1 MKRSRV
7 PVLLLLVAIAFAL
20 AARLVP
26 WQRYP
31 VVGHVYTSAQRVLG
45 TPLFHL
51 GALPI
56 SPAFLIE
63 ALLFLLFL
71 GYFAGWSRRWFRL
84 YLLDR
89 FEMDAGHKYA
99 LATTVEYTVFV
110 VGLLIG
116 LQSAGVNLSSLA
128 LLGGAL
134 GIGVGFGLQ
143 SIVNNFVSGLVL
155 LFEGP
160 VKVGDRVEIAE
171 LNGDVI
177 KIGARSTWVR
187 TNDNIVVV
195 IPNSDFIVKPVVN
208 WTATDR
214 QVRFSLEVGVSYGSD
229 PAQVRDILLR
239 VADRNPD
246 VLSAPPPNVI
256 FTEFG
261 DSSLNFLLR
270 YWTIGKVQYPLILK
284 SDLYFAIFQAFKEN
298 GIEIPFPQ
306 RDLHLRS
313 ASPTVHVESVPSS
326 APER

>member
-1 MKRSRV
+1 
-7 PVLLLLVAIAFAL
+7 
-20 AARLVP
+20 
-26 WQRYP
+26 
-31 VVGHVYTSAQRVLG
+31 
-45 TPLFHL
+45 
-51 GALPI
+51 
-56 SPAFLIE
+56 
-63 ALLFLLFL
+63 
-71 GYFAGWSRRWFRL
+71 
-84 YLLDR
+84 
-89 FEMDAGHKYA
+89 MDDGHKYA
-99 LATTVEYTVFV
+99 LATSVEYVVFV

-160 VKVGDRVEIAE
+160 IKVGDRVEIAA

-187 TNDNIVVV
+187 TNDNIIVI

-229 PAQVRDILLR
+229 PEQVRDVLLR
-239 VADRNPD
+239 VAERNPD
-246 VLSAPPPNVI
+246 VLSDPPPNVI

-270 YWTIGKVQYPLILK
+270 YWTVGKVQYPLILK
-284 SDLYFAIFQAFKEN
+284 SDLYFEIFRAFKEN

-313 ASPTVHVESVPSS
+313 SSPTIHLDSIQRS